1 MSSVTY
7 EMIALA
13 LLKQLYQIQQPL
25 PIYDNTENTE
35 TRSFLVLTVRVEDD
49 FFFFRF
55 LERILRTME
64 CRSVG
69 NGIACIFQT

>member
-13 LLKQLYQIQQPL
+13 LLTTLSNSQPL
-25 PIYDNTENTE
+25 PMYDNTENTE

-49 FFFFRF
+49 FFFRF
-55 LERILRTME
+55 LERMLRTME
-64 CRSVG
+64 CRTVG
-69 NGIACIFQT
+69 NGITCIFQT

>member
-25 PIYDNTENTE
+25 LMYDNTENIE
-35 TRSFLVLTVRVEDD
+35 TRSFLVLTVRVEGD
-49 FFFFRF
+49 FFRF

>member
-25 PIYDNTENTE
+25 LMYGNTENIE
-35 TRSFLVLTVRVEDD
+35 TRSFLVLTVRVEGD
-49 FFFFRF
+49 FFRF

-69 NGIACIFQT
+69 NGITCIFQT

>member
-25 PIYDNTENTE
+25 PMYDNTENTE
-35 TRSFLVLTVRVEDD
+35 TRSFLVLTVRVEGD
-49 FFFFRF
+49 FFFLGF
-55 LERILRTME
+55 
-64 CRSVG
+64 
-69 NGIACIFQT
+69 

>member
-25 PIYDNTENTE
+25 LMYDNTENIE
-35 TRSFLVLTVRVEDD
+35 TRSFLVLTVRVEGD
-49 FFFFRF
+49 FFRF

-69 NGIACIFQT
+69 NGITCIFQT

>member
-25 PIYDNTENTE
+25 LMYDNTENIE
-35 TRSFLVLTVRVEDD
+35 TRSFLVLTVRVVDD
-49 FFFFRF
+49 FFFLGF
-55 LERILRTME
+55 
-64 CRSVG
+64 
-69 NGIACIFQT
+69 

>member
-25 PIYDNTENTE
+25 PMYDNTENTE
-35 TRSFLVLTVRVEDD
+35 TWSFLVLTIRVEDD
-49 FFFFRF
+49 FFFLGF
-55 LERILRTME
+55 
-64 CRSVG
+64 
-69 NGIACIFQT
+69 

>member
-25 PIYDNTENTE
+25 LMYDNTENTE
-35 TRSFLVLTVRVEDD
+35 TRSFLVLTVRVEGD
-49 FFFFRF
+49 FFFRF

-69 NGIACIFQT
+69 NGITCIFQT